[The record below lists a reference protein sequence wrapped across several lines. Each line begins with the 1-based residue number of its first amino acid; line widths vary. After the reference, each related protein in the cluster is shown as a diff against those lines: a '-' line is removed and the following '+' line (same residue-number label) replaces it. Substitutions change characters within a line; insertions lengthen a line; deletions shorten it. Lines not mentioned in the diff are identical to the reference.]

1 MNNGR
6 SDHFVVRGFLF
17 PHVSDDGSAI
27 KFTAL
32 VTDTGQRFPEGK
44 LSEEFKIPLPPLV
57 MHILHSL
64 QDVNDFFP
72 LMVVDI
78 FLDQCLNSRLMIQ
91 KKICWT
97 A

>member
-1 MNNGR
+1 M
-6 SDHFVVRGFLF
+6 
-17 PHVSDDGSAI
+17 
-27 KFTAL
+27 

-44 LSEEFKIPLPPLV
+44 FSEEFKIPLPPLL

-78 FLDQCLNSRLMIQ
+78 FLDQCLNSAADDAEKNMVDGLTSL
-91 KKICWT
+91 KE
-97 A
+97 